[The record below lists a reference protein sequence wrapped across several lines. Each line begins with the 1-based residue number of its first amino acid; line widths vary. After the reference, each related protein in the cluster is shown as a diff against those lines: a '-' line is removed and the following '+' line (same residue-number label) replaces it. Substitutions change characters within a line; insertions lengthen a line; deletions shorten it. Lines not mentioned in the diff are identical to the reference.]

1 MRGQSWRIF
10 QPSSASANNREGQ
23 AMQRTIRNVF
33 EGMTKDFLKSTFGNG
48 LFDRITQLFHCVYL
62 LLLTIVKK
70 SSCHALCCSFYTQDT
85 IAFVPEASLH
95 LWIFSV

>member
-1 MRGQSWRIF
+1 
-10 QPSSASANNREGQ
+10 
-23 AMQRTIRNVF
+23 MQRTIRNVF
-33 EGMTKDFLKSTFGNG
+33 EGMTKDFLKSTFGNS